1 MPLAGRP
8 PAFTDESGGS
18 FPAAAPLALH
28 RKGPKIRR
36 INPYPEVNHVNA
48 SKITLVGA
56 PALRVGVVVAA
67 ALLAAR
73 LQADSYAAALPLPM
87 GGASSYSVSD
97 PRPTVEGVTRA
108 GREPEPVPA
117 SRVEEEAK
125 VRKDTKVRNEPR
137 PVGRASG
144 RQFAFFCFGPT
155 FGNASRGVDP
165 NFMPPPSVSDNQ
177 QQTSAA
183 PARVLYTRTPATT
196 PGKMTWVGTDGSM
209 ISYSLKFPR
218 SDNRSLANSATSEN
232 LSVADLIAENRSEMT
247 KISWIRAYRRFPE
260 LEAEDSPERAA
271 FESYVAER
279 RADPGEASFFERP
292 MWPEEISAA
301 FMTEWNWRKAEAESW
316 DRVRAKVRI
325 FNDPDSVYTRRFW
338 SFTEELRIDSQTAP
352 IFDDSAWPE
361 KALELHDR
369 KLGPVPQQF
378 R

>member
-1 MPLAGRP
+1 MPFAARP
-8 PAFTDESGGS
+8 PDFTDESGGR
-18 FPAAAPLALH
+18 FPAATPLAPR
-28 RKGPKIRR
+28 RKGPKLRR
-36 INPYPEVNHVNA
+36 INPYPEVNQVNA

-56 PALRVGVVVAA
+56 PALRVGAVVAG
-67 ALLAAR
+67 ALLAA
-73 LQADSYAAALPLPM
+73 LFQADSYAVALPLPM
-87 GGASSYSVSD
+87 GGASSYSVPD

-108 GREPEPVPA
+108 GREAEPV
-117 SRVEEEAK
+117 STTRTGEEQK
-125 VRKDTKVRNEPR
+125 VRGEPR
-137 PVGRASG
+137 PGGRASG

-155 FGNASRGVDP
+155 FGNGSRGVDP
-165 NFMPPPSVSDNQ
+165 NFMPAPSVSDNQ
-177 QQTSAA
+177 QQASAA
-183 PARVLYTRTPATT
+183 PSRVHYTRTPTTT
-196 PGKMTWVGTDGSM
+196 PGRMTWVGTDGSM

-247 KISWIRAYRRFPE
+247 KISWNRAYRRFPE

-271 FESYVAER
+271 FESYVAEK
-279 RADPGEASFFERP
+279 RADPSEASFFERP
-292 MWPEEISAA
+292 MWPEEVSSA
-301 FMTEWNWRKAEAESW
+301 FMAEWNWRKAEAESW

-338 SFTEELRIDSQTAP
+338 SFTEELRTDPETAP

-361 KALELHDR
+361 KALELHDQ